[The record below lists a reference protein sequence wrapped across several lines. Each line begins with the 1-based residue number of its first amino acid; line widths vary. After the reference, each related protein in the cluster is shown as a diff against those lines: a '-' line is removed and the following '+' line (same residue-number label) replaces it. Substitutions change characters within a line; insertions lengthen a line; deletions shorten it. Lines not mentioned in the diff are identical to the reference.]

1 MIDTNS
7 LIDANAIEI
16 LVKDKVA
23 EIIVAEVD
31 HILTNS
37 NTLHTA
43 IRRDA
48 STELVKQLVPM
59 YDDIDIESMVSDYIS
74 NNIRIDDSVIATAI
88 REQITAPTSK
98 LLETESVSKLIEQQV
113 VNLFVKRLA
122 VQLNSINIEK
132 MVADKVDNLFNDHVK
147 NTEYTGLVDKA
158 KKTELTI
165 LDDTVVVENEFVA
178 RTIKSMG
185 NVDANGTLTVKKNF
199 ILHGDINVDAR
210 GWVKLSSNIERNVL
224 KNFKEQ
230 ITEELKKSVLEHAKT
245 EVIDFSSVTI
255 NGKELI
261 EDNAL
266 NKSIVKSNL
275 KKVGQLDNLNV
286 KGEAEIHDT
295 LFVGNKRIGINTTLP
310 SMALAVWDEEVELI
324 AGKSKNQTA
333 FIGTNRK
340 QALEIGINR
349 KAEITVQD
357 DGLVVINRLRLGKNM
372 LSYDTSLPG
381 YLGGKGDMVFNVN
394 ISPGNPI
401 FAWVCIGGHKWM
413 PLKAIV

>member
-1 MIDTNS
+1 MINTNS

-16 LVKDKVA
+16 LVKDQVA
-23 EIIVAEVD
+23 EIVVTEVNR
-31 HILTNS
+31 ILANT

-48 STELVKQLVPM
+48 STQLVKQLVHR
-59 YDDIDIESMVSDYIS
+59 YDDINIESMINTHIR
-74 NNIRIDDSVIATAI
+74 NNVTVDASVIATAI
-88 REQITAPTSK
+88 REEITAPTSK
-98 LLETESVSKLIEQQV
+98 LLETDAISKLIEQQV
-113 VNLFVKRLA
+113 VNVFVKRLA
-122 VQLNSINIEK
+122 VKLSNIDIDK
-132 MVADKVDNLFNDHVK
+132 MVSDKVDVLFKEHVN
-147 NTEYTGLVDKA
+147 NTEYTGLVDNA

-178 RTIKSMG
+178 STIKSMG
-185 NVDANGTLTVKKNF
+185 NICTDGTLTVKKNF

-210 GWVKLSSNIERNVL
+210 GWVKLASNIERNVL

-230 ITEELKKSVLEHAKT
+230 ITEELKHSVLEYAKT
-245 EVIDFSSVTI
+245 ETIDFATVTI
-255 NGKELI
+255 NGKHLI

-266 NKSIVKSNL
+266 NKTIVKSNL
-275 KKVGQLDNLNV
+275 KKLGQLDNLNV
-286 KGEAEIHDT
+286 KGEAEVHDT
-295 LFVGNKRIGINTTLP
+295 LFVNNKRIGINTAQP
-310 SMALAVWDEEVELI
+310 SMALAVWDEEVEVVV
-324 AGKSKNQTA
+324 GKTRSQTA

-381 YLGGKGDMVFNVN
+381 YLGGKGDMVFNINV
-394 ISPGNPI
+394 SLSDPV